1 MIVAV
6 GTATAVGVGI
16 VTGVGVIITVTAV
29 TTAGEA
35 VAGNHPQT
43 KKRRIE
49 RRFFCACDLPSV
61 QYCVRSANG
70 CRPSQTL

>member
-1 MIVAV
+1 MIAGA
-6 GTATAVGVGI
+6 GTATAVVVGT
-16 VTGVGVIITVTAV
+16 VTAAAEIITVIGV

-49 RRFFCACDLPSV
+49 RRFFCTC
-61 QYCVRSANG
+61 
-70 CRPSQTL
+70 